1 MGGIRT
7 AIELQD
13 NFSGVLYNVCGA
25 VNLAI
30 SSMLDMQDTMS
41 SGVDMSSLDGA
52 REQINSAAAALEAMN
67 ESIRNMPSPQI
78 QVPDQETVHWQSD
91 SLPVF
96 DGSGVE
102 RYRQEIQSANAM
114 LQQLS
119 NTQDG
124 ISRQALHM
132 DLLPP
137 EAFQDINSLS
147 VRIDHLRDRIQAI
160 SENPVN
166 MGTEAVN
173 AGLEQLRSQ
182 LDMAV
187 RQQEELNTAMES
199 GDLSTVNSA
208 YLRLSQTV
216 SSTERYI
223 RDNTDEQGRFNQQ
236 IRDGTSSADNLINA
250 IKGIAAAYLSIRGI
264 GETIAFSDEIA
275 QTVSRLDL
283 MNDGAQTTQQLFDKI
298 YDSAKET
305 HSSVLATAD
314 AIAKMGNNAGSAF
327 ANNEE
332 LIAFMEQIN
341 KQFVI
346 GGASAQEQQNALVQ
360 LSQAMSA
367 GALRGEELN
376 SILDAAPGI
385 ARAIEQSMGWAE
397 GSIKSYAEQGMVTA
411 ETVKTSMLNMAEQT
425 DNDFESMS
433 VTFSQVLT
441 DIQDDAI
448 IAFQP
453 VLQSLNDIA
462 NSEAFQSLADTAVQ
476 GLTML
481 ANCEA
486 LQKFVGE
493 IEHML
498 DTLNQSG
505 AFQGLVNGAVFAFEL
520 LLNVASVTVDF
531 LVNLVGL
538 LTENWSMVAPVI
550 YGVAAALL
558 LYLTYLGITNAV
570 GLVSKAIKMGMVIAE
585 YAHAAAT
592 GTAVAATTAETA
604 AQMGLNTA
612 FLSCPIV
619 WIILLII
626 ALVAAIYTVCSAIAK
641 VTGAASSGFG
651 IILGCVFVANAAF
664 TNFGMLVA
672 NIALGIW
679 EALKALC
686 DNMVTAFQN
695 AIVSVKSW
703 FYSLLSTALTTI
715 AGICEALNDLPFVS
729 FDYSGIEAAA
739 NDYAAKSAEEA
750 ESKMDYKDVSAA
762 FDKGYDTYNAFGEN
776 WASDAFKK
784 GTAAGDALA
793 EKVSNIFSGIGK
805 DYKNMNPMN
814 TSTGINQSSN
824 SGAGMGGNAN
834 QAAQTAANTGQTA
847 ANTAAIADS
856 LDVSNEQLK
865 YLRDVAER
873 DTINRFTT
881 ASIKVEMTNNNN
893 VSSKMDLDGIVDS
906 LTLAV
911 EDAMSKSA
919 SGVHH

>member
-78 QVPDQETVHWQSD
+78 QVPDQGTVHWQSD

-147 VRIDHLRDRIQAI
+147 VRINHLRNRIQAI

-166 MGTEAVN
+166 MGTEAAN

-182 LDMAV
+182 LDMAI
-187 RQQEELNTAMES
+187 RQQEDLNTAMES

-223 RDNTDEQGRFNQQ
+223 RDNTDEQRRFNRQ

-305 HSSVLATAD
+305 HSSVMSTAD

-411 ETVKTSMLNMAEQT
+411 ETVKASMLNMAEQT
-425 DNDFESMS
+425 DNNFESMS

-481 ANCEA
+481 ANSEA

-520 LLNVASVTVDF
+520 LLNAASAAVDF
-531 LVNLVGL
+531 LGNLAGF
-538 LTENWSMVAPVI
+538 LTENWSVVAPVI
-550 YGVAAALL
+550 FGVVAALAA
-558 LYLTYLGITNAV
+558 YVTIGTIVAVINGIIATSHAV
-570 GLVSKAIKMGMVIAE
+570 
-585 YAHAAAT
+585 HAAAEMLAT
-592 GTAVAATTAETA
+592 GATIAETA
-604 AQMGLNTA
+604 AQHGLNA
-612 FLSCPIV
+612 ALLACPIT
-619 WIILLII
+619 WIILGII
-626 ALVAAIYTVCSAIAK
+626 ALIAVVIAVTNHIAK
-641 VTGAASSGFG
+641 TSE
-651 IILGCVFVANAAF
+651 VANTGFSVITGGINVVIQFFINLAL
-664 TNFGMLVA
+664 TVA
-672 NIALGIW
+672 NVALGIGAAIGAVADNIRAAFHN
-679 EALKALC
+679 ALSA
-686 DNMVTAFQN
+686 
-695 AIVSVKSW
+695 VSSW
-703 FYSLLSTALTTI
+703 WYGLLSDAMFVI
-715 AGICEALNDLPFVS
+715 EEICAALNKLPFIE
-729 FDYSGIEAAA
+729 FDYSGITSAAD
-739 NDYAAKSAEEA
+739 DYAAKSAA
-750 ESKMDYKDVSAA
+750 AANDKQDYTSVADA
-762 FDKGYDTYNAFGEN
+762 FWKGAGTYDTFQKN
-776 WASDAFKK
+776 WVSDAYNSGAEWGNGITDKISNYFNKKSEQEQDDTK
-784 GTAAGDALA
+784 GTYGYNESAG
-793 EKVSNIFSGIGK
+793 
-805 DYKNMNPMN
+805 
-814 TSTGINQSSN
+814 N
-824 SGAGMGGNAN
+824 SAGMGGNAD

-856 LDVSNEQLK
+856 LDVSNEELK